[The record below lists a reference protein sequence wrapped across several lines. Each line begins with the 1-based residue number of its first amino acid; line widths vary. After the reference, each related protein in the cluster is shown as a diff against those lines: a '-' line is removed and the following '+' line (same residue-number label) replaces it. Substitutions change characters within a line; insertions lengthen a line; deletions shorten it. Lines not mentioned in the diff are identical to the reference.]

1 VTDGVSRDS
10 ASKDCVS
17 RDGAAQDGAAKGGA
31 TIRVEAVSKLYRR
44 MAPGA
49 HLKTLKSAL
58 LEGSLTRGLSAAE
71 SIAALDGIDFTVHRG
86 EAFGL
91 IGGNGCGKST
101 LLKLVAG
108 ILKPTAGRVTVNGRV
123 AALIELGAGFHPE
136 ISGRENVFING
147 AVLGLTRRQVEA
159 RFDSIVAFSGL
170 ADFIDE
176 PVKNYSSGMYV
187 RLGFAVAV
195 HTDPDVLLVDE
206 VLAVGDAAFAHKC
219 LRRIEEMLAVGR
231 TLLFVS
237 HDLDLVEKLCDR
249 AVWLDG
255 GRQRMVGP
263 PRRVVDAYRAAVA
276 EAEGEAHRLD
286 KDARQ
291 TADGDGRNERRWGSR
306 QAQIRAVRVLAGG
319 AERYHLASGDGA
331 VFELDVAA
339 AEPLDDFVFGVM
351 ISTPRGETVWG
362 TNTDLEDYSPGRL
375 AGEATV
381 RLSCPELR
389 LAPGEYLLDVAV
401 HSREGVAYDYWSH
414 ALAFTVTARRRAAGV
429 YLPRHGWEFAGGV
442 EWKRDG
448 AADASGKATADD
460 RGQEERG
467 E

>member
-1 VTDGVSRDS
+1 VTEGT
-10 ASKDCVS
+10 A
-17 RDGAAQDGAAKGGA
+17 RDGATRGEE
-31 TIRVEAVSKLYRR
+31 TIRVAGVGKLFRR

-58 LEGSLTRGLSAAE
+58 LERSLTRGLSAAE
-71 SIAALDGIDFTVHRG
+71 SIAALDGIDFSVHRG

-108 ILKPTAGRVTVNGRV
+108 ILKPSTGSIDVAGRV

-219 LRRIEEMLAVGR
+219 LRRIEEMLAMGR

-249 AVWLDG
+249 VLWLDG

-276 EAEGEAHRLD
+276 EAEGEAHRQD

-306 QAQIRAVRVLAGG
+306 QAQIGAVRVLAGG
-319 AERYHLASGDGA
+319 EERYNLASGDGA
-331 VFELDVAA
+331 VFELEVTAE
-339 AEPLDDFVFGVM
+339 EPLHDFVFGVM

-362 TNTDLEDYSPGRL
+362 TNTDLEDFRPGRL

-381 RLSCPELR
+381 RLRCPELR

-429 YLPRHGWEFAGGV
+429 YLPRHDWAFAGGV
-442 EWKRDG
+442 EWKPGG
-448 AADASGKATADD
+448 AAGETVDGTAQETADD
-460 RGQEERG
+460 RGQEESG